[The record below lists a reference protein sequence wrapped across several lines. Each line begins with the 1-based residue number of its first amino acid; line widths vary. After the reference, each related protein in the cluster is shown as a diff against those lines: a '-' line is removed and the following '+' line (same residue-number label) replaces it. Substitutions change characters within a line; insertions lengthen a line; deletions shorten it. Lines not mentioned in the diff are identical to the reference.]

1 MPFLRSN
8 EAMTATSPSDRLAL
22 VTLAG
27 VTKRFGAVTAND
39 QVNLDIFAGEVLAL
53 LGENGA
59 GKSTLM
65 KLLYG
70 LYPPDE
76 GRISIDGRNVT
87 FASPRGAMAAGIG
100 MVFQQFSLL
109 PNLSVLENLLAAWP
123 KAPWWQAR
131 RQPMMAEVLV
141 WLRKLAPTL
150 DAGRRVSD
158 LAVGERQIVELAKM
172 LNLNPRVVIL
182 DEPTSVLT
190 PDEVTRLHGFV
201 RNLAAEGKAVIFITH
216 KIADVQACANRVAV
230 MRHGKLVEQGA
241 ASAMS
246 SNAIITAMVGRAF
259 AGRAG
264 PVAPDAP
271 VPRLQILNLFSCPKQ
286 SHCPIRELS
295 LTIGRGEVV
304 GVAGVVGNGQSALAE
319 AIAGL
324 TPVVAGEITLD
335 GVSLA
340 SVAHGLPPP
349 NEALAYIPERPID
362 NAVVAELDVA
372 ANLDLRHLRGRPLF
386 AGIDRGGRA
395 ISLLDEYDVRPRNPA
410 LAAGSLS
417 GGNLQKLVIARELSG
432 APSLIVACYPTMGL
446 DLIAAD
452 AARRRLFEHA
462 AGGSA
467 VLWMSEDLDDLL
479 QYAHRIAVLFNGRLM
494 GIVPREGATRDHV
507 GRLMAGI
514 GDERNVA

>member
-1 MPFLRSN
+1 MIAPAAPADAS
-8 EAMTATSPSDRLAL
+8 AL

-39 QVNLDIFAGEVLAL
+39 QVDLDIFTGEVLAL

-70 LYPPDE
+70 LYPPDA
-76 GRISIDGRNVT
+76 GRISIDGRDVA
-87 FASPRGAMAAGIG
+87 FASPRDAMAAGIG

-109 PNLSVLENLLAAWP
+109 PNLSVLENLLTAWP
-123 KAPWWQAR
+123 KAPWWQGR
-131 RQPMMAEVLV
+131 RQMLLADSLA

-150 DAGRRVSD
+150 DPGRRLSD
-158 LAVGERQIVELAKM
+158 LAVGERQIVELAKV
-172 LNLNPRVVIL
+172 LNLDPRVVIF

-201 RNLAAEGKAVIFITH
+201 RDLAAEGKAVIFITH
-216 KIADVQACANRVAV
+216 KISDVTACADRVAV
-230 MRHGKLVEQGA
+230 MRHGRLVEQGSTA
-241 ASAMS
+241 AMS
-246 SNAIITAMVGRAF
+246 SDEIVTAMVGHAV

-264 PVAPDAP
+264 PPAPDAP
-271 VPRLQILNLFSCPKQ
+271 VPRLQIFKLSSSPEH
-286 SHCPIRELS
+286 SHCPIRELT
-295 LTIGRGEVV
+295 LTIGRGEIV
-304 GVAGVVGNGQSALAE
+304 GVAGVVGNGQTALAE

-324 TPVVAGEITLD
+324 TPAIEGEITLD
-335 GVSLA
+335 GASLA
-340 SVAHGLPPP
+340 GLAHGLPPP
-349 NEALAYIPERPID
+349 NQALAYIPERPID
-362 NAVVAELDVA
+362 NAVVAELNVA
-372 ANLDLRHLRGRPLF
+372 ANLDLRRLRGQSFF
-386 AGIDRGGRA
+386 ARADRGGRTT
-395 ISLLDEYDVRPRNPA
+395 SLLNEYDVRPRNPA

-432 APSLIVACYPTMGL
+432 TPSLIVACYPTMGL

-452 AARRRLFEHA
+452 AVRRRLFEHA
-462 AGGSA
+462 ASGAA

-479 QYAHRIAVLFNGRLM
+479 QYAHRVAALFNGRLM
-494 GIVPREGATRDHV
+494 GIVPREGASRDQI

-514 GDERNVA
+514 GDDRDAA

>member
-1 MPFLRSN
+1 
-8 EAMTATSPSDRLAL
+8 MTVPAPLADASAL

-39 QVNLDIFAGEVLAL
+39 QVDLDIFPGQVLAL

-70 LYPPDE
+70 LYPPDS
-76 GRISIDGRNVT
+76 GRISIDGRNVA
-87 FASPRGAMAAGIG
+87 FASPRDAMAAGIG

-109 PNLSVLENLLAAWP
+109 PNLSVLENLLVAWP
-123 KAPWWQAR
+123 KAPWWQGR
-131 RQPMMAEVLV
+131 RQPLLTDSLT

-150 DAGRRVSD
+150 DPGRLLCE
-158 LAVGERQIVELAKM
+158 LAVGERQVVELAKV
-172 LNLNPRVVIL
+172 LNLDPRVVIL

-190 PDEVTRLHGFV
+190 PNEVTRLHGFV
-201 RNLAAEGKAVIFITH
+201 RNLAEEGKAVIFITH
-216 KIADVQACANRVAV
+216 KVGDVKACADRVAV
-230 MRHGKLVEQGA
+230 MRHGRLVEQGPA
-241 ASAMS
+241 TALS
-246 SNAIITAMVGRAF
+246 SEEIVTAMVGQAVV
-259 AGRAG
+259 GRTG
-264 PVAPDAP
+264 PAAPDAP
-271 VPRLQILNLFSCPKQ
+271 EPRLQIFRLSTSPGY
-286 SHCPIRELS
+286 SHCAIRELT
-295 LTIGRGEVV
+295 LIVGRGEVV
-304 GVAGVVGNGQSALAE
+304 GIAGVVGNGQTALAE
-319 AIAGL
+319 AVAGL
-324 TPVVAGEITLD
+324 TLAIAGEITLD

-340 SVAHGLPPP
+340 GLARGLPPA
-349 NEALAYIPERPID
+349 NQALAYIPERPVE

-372 ANLDLRHLRGRPLF
+372 ANLDLRRLRGQSFL
-386 AGIDRGGRA
+386 AGVDRGERTA
-395 ISLLDEYDVRPRNPA
+395 SLLDEYDVRPRNPA

-452 AARRRLFEHA
+452 AVRRRLFEHA
-462 AGGSA
+462 ASGAA

-494 GIVPREGATRDHV
+494 GIVPREGASRDQI

-514 GDERNVA
+514 GDNRDAA